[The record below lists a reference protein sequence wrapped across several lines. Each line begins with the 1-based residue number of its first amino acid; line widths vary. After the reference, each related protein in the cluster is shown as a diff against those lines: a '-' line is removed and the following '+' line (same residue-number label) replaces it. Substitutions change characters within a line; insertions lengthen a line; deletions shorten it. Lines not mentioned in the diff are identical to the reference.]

1 MPLTDEQ
8 RMAIRSIFENFLRQR
23 IAKVR
28 QLSIEDLNV
37 NPFLIRL
44 LAAQMGFQDTRSIVA
59 WLVQQRLERG
69 TVTAFGQAIQK
80 VAKVF
85 SEGTGVEGADLMK
98 TKEGRH
104 YYIQV
109 KSGPNTIP
117 KDMAARIS
125 QLLRSAQRRNQ
136 GSVALL
142 GMTYGNERQVSSV
155 IRQYMEV
162 DWRIGREFW
171 EFISDEPDCMDEI
184 YVIAGEV
191 GDTFET
197 DEGYTLAE
205 VVEQKLEAL
214 TSEFEAQYGATLNEV
229 WENLLEKNS

>member
-1 MPLTDEQ
+1 MPLTAEQ

-23 IAKVR
+23 IAKVQR
-28 QLSIEDLNV
+28 LSIEDLNV

-85 SEGTGVEGADLMK
+85 AEGTGVEGADLMK

-184 YVIAGEV
+184 YAIAGEV

-214 TSEFEAQYGATLNEV
+214 ASEFEAQYGATLNEV

>member
-1 MPLTDEQ
+1 MPLTAEQ

-23 IAKVR
+23 IAKVQR
-28 QLSIEDLNV
+28 LSIEDLNV

-85 SEGTGVEGADLMK
+85 AEGTGVEGADLMK

-184 YVIAGEV
+184 YAIAGEV